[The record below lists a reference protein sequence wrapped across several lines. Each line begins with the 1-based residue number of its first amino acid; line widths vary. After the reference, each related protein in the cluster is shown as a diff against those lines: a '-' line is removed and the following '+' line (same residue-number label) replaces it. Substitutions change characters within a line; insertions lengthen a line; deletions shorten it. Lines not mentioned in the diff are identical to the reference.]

1 MWMCMYLCILY
12 SWIKPQQLIV
22 ILIKL
27 PLNTILIKIPRIFKE
42 LGKLTPNF
50 MWKNRGPRRD
60 KIEGFAVLDSKNYF
74 NAIVIKIGY
83 YFYYL

>member
-1 MWMCMYLCILY
+1 
-12 SWIKPQQLIV
+12 
-22 ILIKL
+22 
-27 PLNTILIKIPRIFKE
+27 
-42 LGKLTPNF
+42 